1 MSANCIKLSRLKVGD
16 IFCYRGVIYEVVIK
30 NAWTTTCR
38 YANDAKTP
46 KYMYCDFN
54 NYIKVEI

>member
-30 NAWTTTCR
+30 NAWPTTCR

-46 KYMYCDFN
+46 KYI
-54 NYIKVEI
+54 YIYIVILIIIQK

>member
-1 MSANCIKLSRLKVGD
+1 MSEKYIKLSRLKVGD
-16 IFCYRGVIYEVVIK
+16 IFCYRSVIYEVVIK

-46 KYMYCDFN
+46 KYTYYDFN
-54 NYIKVEI
+54 NYTKVEI